1 MSHSLIGA
9 HRNSHFKIMAVALVI
24 AIVLIAVGL
33 SARMDDSESATAQL
47 NANSPVLKVGT
58 SRDGST
64 IR

>member
-9 HRNSHFKIMAVALVI
+9 HRNSHFKIMAVALGI

-33 SARMDDSESATAQL
+33 SARMDDSESVTAQL

>member
-1 MSHSLIGA
+1 
-9 HRNSHFKIMAVALVI
+9 MAVALVI